1 MRTWS
6 CRLRRSQGRQPQRGC
21 VPQPGVAP
29 RHEGLPRESTPA
41 RRPNPEGVAS
51 LGRAGAIA
59 PAPPAQARRNPV
71 GVGWNPGP
79 LSPGSGGYA
88 ATRGYGMEPRWG
100 SQGVTRSGNP
110 TRARARWPRKRREE
124 MGESFA
130 LLNRSPYAGS
140 LAMGSPAEAL
150 RRRGEKAESQETGH
164 RRQQRALRFS
174 IVPHMPGPWR
184 WVLPQRRGGAEVERS
199 LAAPPPSGRCAA
211 VCGFAASLVREA
223 LRAAPMRSS

>member
-1 MRTWS
+1 MRTRS

-41 RRPNPEGVAS
+41 RRPNPERVAS

-124 MGESFA
+124 MGRDLPYQNSSVVSQPRGC
-130 LLNRSPYAGS
+130 LCSKIKIQRRSLPSAPLRLWGKTAFKKS
-140 LAMGSPAEAL
+140 DHRHPIGSPE
-150 RRRGEKAESQETGH
+150 
-164 RRQQRALRFS
+164 F
-174 IVPHMPGPWR
+174 W
-184 WVLPQRRGGAEVERS
+184 
-199 LAAPPPSGRCAA
+199 
-211 VCGFAASLVREA
+211 
-223 LRAAPMRSS
+223 

>member
-59 PAPPAQARRNPV
+59 PAPRAQARHNPV
-71 GVGWNPGP
+71 GVGWNPAP

-88 ATRGYGMEPRWG
+88 ATRGSGMEPRWG
-100 SQGVTRSGNP
+100 SQGVTRP
-110 TRARARWPRKRREE
+110 APARAGHANAEKKS
-124 MGESFA
+124 GETFPTIPLS
-130 LLNRSPYAGS
+130 SPS
-140 LAMGSPAEAL
+140 LWDACGKKSP
-150 RRRGEKAESQETGH
+150 
-164 RRQQRALRFS
+164 S
-174 IVPHMPGPWR
+174 IVPDSHLHRPIWLNLFRICVGRSAPCFP
-184 WVLPQRRGGAEVERS
+184 LPFDPR
-199 LAAPPPSGRCAA
+199 PSPRP
-211 VCGFAASLVREA
+211 AS
-223 LRAAPMRSS
+223 RAAGAGPRRAWAALP

>member
-1 MRTWS
+1 MKTWS

-51 LGRAGAIA
+51 LGRAGAIT

-124 MGESFA
+124 MGRD
-130 LLNRSPYAGS
+130 LPYHK
-140 LAMGSPAEAL
+140 
-150 RRRGEKAESQETGH
+150 RREVRHQKSEVS
-164 RRQQRALRFS
+164 RALRAGQRFFPCRILGGEFS
-174 IVPHMPGPWR
+174 
-184 WVLPQRRGGAEVERS
+184 RRGAEAQRWREVWRLRRC
-199 LAAPPPSGRCAA
+199 LAAARPS
-211 VCGFAASLVREA
+211 AASPR
-223 LRAAPMRSS
+223 P